1 VLDLADQFAAREVR
15 ALARAISLIERDDA
29 SIEEILTE
37 LRDHAR
43 PQPRRV
49 GVTGAPGTG
58 KSTLLSAMIGA
69 ARRRDRSVGV
79 LAVDP
84 TSPFSGGA
92 LLGDRLRMDAFLLD
106 PNVFIRSAGARG
118 QLGGLTARA
127 ADVVWVMGEYG
138 FDEIFVETVG
148 AGQSEVDLPL
158 LVDTTVVV
166 LNPHAGDSIQLEKA
180 GIIEVAD
187 IFVVNKADLPG
198 ANDLIRDLSTML
210 DLGGRRSWRPP
221 VVATTAVEPDASIEA
236 LWDAIDGHRSYLDH
250 HPDGQT
256 RDLAHVQESAA
267 ALVAL
272 RARAWALSEC
282 RRDPSISLGET
293 RSPHVVADRLLSS
306 LGALGQ
312 LVKGTNGQMGENP

>member
-1 VLDLADQFAAREVR
+1 VLDLVDRIAARDLR
-15 ALARAISLIERDDA
+15 ALARTISLIERDDA
-29 SIEEILTE
+29 SIEEILAA
-37 LRDHAR
+37 LRDHAG

-69 ARRRDRSVGV
+69 ARKRDRSVGV

-92 LLGDRLRMDAFLLD
+92 LLGDRLRMDDFLLD
-106 PNVFIRSAGARG
+106 PDVYIRSAGARG
-118 QLGGLTARA
+118 QLGGLTAKA
-127 ADVVWVMGEYG
+127 ADVVWIMGEYG
-138 FDEIFVETVG
+138 FDEVFVETVG

-166 LNPHAGDSIQLEKA
+166 LNPNAGDSIQLEKA

-198 ANDLIRDLSTML
+198 ANELIRDLSTML
-210 DLGGRRSWRPP
+210 DIGSTRSWRPP
-221 VVATTAVEPDASIEA
+221 VVATTAVARDESIEA
-236 LWDAIDGHRSYLDH
+236 LWGAIDGHRSYLDH

-282 RRDPSISLGET
+282 RRDSRISFGEE
-293 RSPHVVADRLLSS
+293 RSPHVVADRLLSA
-306 LGALGQ
+306 LGALGE
-312 LVKGTNGQMGENP
+312 LAKGPLNMMGEDP